1 MFSITLVLEERREN
15 EEISFSITS
24 QSYCMCFVNML
35 DAIENTCRM
44 KEPDKIRRYYSI
56 FINTMAAIA
65 RNFGAKIIK
74 NTGTGLIYFF
84 PKTSLPSSN
93 NLSAFKDVI
102 ECGITSVAAKTV
114 INTKLNEEQLPPL
127 HYKISA
133 DYGRVEVARSKSSP
147 DNLDLFGS
155 TMNVCAKINSMASP
169 DSMVIGSDLYYI
181 VKRFGNSYSSSYN
194 GQYSFK
200 RIGEY
205 SISTNFKYQYSVY
218 SVSGEVKDVSIDL
231 PRQIP
236 KLQKPNLYVSEE
248 QHTNK
253 YFSNIG
259 AAPVAPQVD
268 RELNSSINH
277 EVYRSHSQQQSVE
290 VKGEQQIKHSP
301 AKVMIVDDELD
312 ALLTYKVFLSDDGY
326 NVDAFSDPQEALKS
340 FAQANYYSYCDL
352 VIMDIRMP
360 GLNGLQLY
368 YRIKAINPDVKI
380 LFVSAL
386 DAAEEMVSILPGI
399 NLGDIVRKPVE
410 RKQFLFKV
418 KSALG

>member
-1 MFSITLVLEERREN
+1 
-15 EEISFSITS
+15 
-24 QSYCMCFVNML
+24 ML
-35 DAIENTCRM
+35 DAIENTYRM

-65 RNFGAKIIK
+65 RNFRAKIIK

-84 PKTSLPSSN
+84 PNTSLPSSN

-102 ECGITSVAAKTV
+102 ECGITSVAAKAV
-114 INTKLNEEQLPPL
+114 INAKLNEEQLPPL

-133 DYGRVEVARSKSSP
+133 DYGRTEVARSKSSP
-147 DNLDLFGS
+147 ENVDLFGS

-169 DSMVIGSDLYYI
+169 DSMVIGSDLYSI
-181 VKRFGNSYSSSYN
+181 LKRFGTTTYSSSQSYT

-205 SISTNFKYQYSVY
+205 SISPNFKYQYSVY
-218 SVSGEVKDVSIDL
+218 SVSGEAKDVSIDL
-231 PRQIP
+231 HRQIP
-236 KLQKPNLYVSEE
+236 KLQKPKLYVSEE
-248 QHTNK
+248 QHDNK
-253 YFSNIG
+253 YFSNISNIG
-259 AAPVAPQVD
+259 TPPVPPQVD
-268 RELNSSINH
+268 KELNSSVNY
-277 EVYRSHSQQQSVE
+277 EAYRSHSQQQSVKI
-290 VKGEQQIKHSP
+290 KGEQQQIKHSP
-301 AKVMIVDDELD
+301 TKVMIVDDELD

-326 NVDAFSDPQEALKS
+326 NVDAFSDPQEALKN
-340 FAQANYYSYCDL
+340 FAQANHHSYCDL

-368 YRIKAINPDVKI
+368 YRIKAIDPNVKI

-399 NLGDIVRKPVE
+399 KLGDIVRKPIE
-410 RKQFLFKV
+410 REQFLCKV